1 MTPHSLAAK
10 YLLRG
15 MLISAS
21 ITLTFLLIALYKGER
36 EHMQDIGL
44 MGLIVCTIHLFRYL
58 FFVEP
63 ALEQEQKDE

>member
-1 MTPHSLAAK
+1 MTPHSIASR

-21 ITLTFLLIALYKGER
+21 ITLTFLVIAHFTGEH
-36 EHMQDIGL
+36 EHKRDIGL

-63 ALEQEQKDE
+63 ALEQKDE